1 MKNATHYIAVL
12 ATLFFFATGCKD
24 SFLEVPP
31 TGALEEPQ
39 LATKEGIEGS
49 LTASYAVLTGRHGSY
64 TGASNWFWGSILGGD
79 ANKGSNSGDQAQM
92 NEVQRYAT
100 LGTNVSLAS
109 KYRSCYEGIVR
120 ANTVLSLLSKTS
132 QPIPDADKKR
142 MAGEARFLRGHYFF
156 ELKKIFNN
164 TPYID
169 ENTGKAT
176 VKNDKDLWPKIEA
189 DFQFAYDNLPE
200 KTDLVGRANKWAAGA
215 YLAKTYLYQG
225 KDNKGKVNQEKYAAA
240 KRVFD
245 EVIANG
251 KTSSGVK
258 YALMPKYGDLFR
270 LATSDNNQESIFQ
283 IQTAVNTGS
292 GANNLAD
299 FGLNFPYGSSAPG
312 GCCGFFQPSF
322 ELVNSFRT
330 NADGLPLLDGSYNTE
345 RDEVKSD
352 YGIAAASAFTPD
364 AGNLDP
370 RLDHSAG
377 RRGIPYLNWG
387 NHAGKCW
394 IRDQSFAGP
403 YSPKKFMIADGDIV
417 EDRKRYANNFPI
429 IRYADVLLMAAEAE
443 VEARDLEKAREYVNK
458 GRGRA
463 PKAAGFVTKDDGP
476 PAANYKIDEYKT
488 PWTDQEFARKAVRFE
503 RKLELSGEGHRFFDL
518 VRWGIAK
525 ETLDA
530 YLAYEGGE
538 GKLKVAFGGASF
550 TVGKSEYQPIPQA
563 ERDIVGAD
571 NLLQNTPLY

>member
-1 MKNATHYIAVL
+1 MKNATHYIAAL

-31 TGALEEPQ
+31 AGALEEPQ
-39 LATKEGIEGS
+39 LATKDGIEGS
-49 LTASYAVLTGRHGSY
+49 LTAAYAVLNGRYGYY
-64 TGASNWFWGSILGGD
+64 TGSTNWFWGSILGGD
-79 ANKGSNSGDQAQM
+79 ANKGSDPGDQAQM

-100 LGTNVSLAS
+100 LATNVSPAS
-109 KYRSCYEGIVR
+109 KYRSSYEGVVR
-120 ANTVLSLLSKTS
+120 SNSVLSLLSKTT
-132 QPIPDADKKR
+132 QRIPDADKKR

-156 ELKKIFNN
+156 DLKKVFNN

-200 KTDLVGRANKWAAGA
+200 KTDLAGRANKWAAGA
-215 YLAKTYLYQG
+215 YLAKAYLFQG
-225 KDNKGKVNQEKYAAA
+225 KDNKEKYAAA

-258 YALMPKYGDLFR
+258 YALMPKYGELFR

-283 IQTAVNTGS
+283 IQSAVNTGS
-292 GANNLAD
+292 NNNTLID
-299 FGLNFPYGSSAPG
+299 LNLNYPYGSSAPG

-330 NADGLPLLDGSYNTE
+330 DADGLPLLDGSYNTE
-345 RDEVKSD
+345 RAEVKSD

-387 NHAGKCW
+387 NHPGQSW

-443 VEARDLEKAREYVNK
+443 VEAGDLEKAREYVNQV
-458 GRGRA
+458 RRRA
-463 PKAAGFVTKDDGP
+463 ANAAGFVTKDDGT

-571 NLLQNTPLY
+571 NLLQNSPLY